1 MCFTKTTFQLT
12 SQLLSWLPTI
22 NIDFSWSNTDLAISI
37 RNLRV
42 RNYFYVVVN
51 PITVDIIVMVSSL
64 IARRWAKGLSLN
76 DGPKVKL

>member
-51 PITVDIIVMVSSL
+51 PITVDSYGFFVNRTAVGQRPQSQ
-64 IARRWAKGLSLN
+64 
-76 DGPKVKL
+76 